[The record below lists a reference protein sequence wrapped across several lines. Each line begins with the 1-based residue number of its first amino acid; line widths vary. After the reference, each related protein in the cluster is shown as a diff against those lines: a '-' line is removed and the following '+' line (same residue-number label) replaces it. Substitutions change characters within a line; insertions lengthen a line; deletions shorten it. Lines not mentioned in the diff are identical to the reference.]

1 LSQLGAT
8 REAMPP
14 RAKVHGDN
22 PEESLRFA
30 N

>member
-1 LSQLGAT
+1 LSQLIAT
-8 REAMPP
+8 QEAMPL

-22 PEESLRFA
+22 PEESLPFA